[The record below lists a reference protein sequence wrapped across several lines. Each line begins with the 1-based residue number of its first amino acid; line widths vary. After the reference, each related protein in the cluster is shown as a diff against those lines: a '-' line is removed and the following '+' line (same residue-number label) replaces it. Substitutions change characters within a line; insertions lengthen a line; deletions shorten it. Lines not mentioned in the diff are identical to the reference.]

1 MSSSEAVACR
11 RLVRRFGERA
21 ALDGVDLALAAGE
34 TVLLTGPN
42 GAGKTTLLRVLA
54 TVLRPSAGD
63 VTVVGHDLRR
73 DARRARAVVGYAGH
87 DPLVYPGLRA
97 RENLELYA
105 ALYGVD
111 AEAVGAALARVG
123 LADRAGDLAGDLS
136 RGMLQRLALARATL
150 HGPGVLLLDEP
161 TAALDADGRE
171 VLEAL
176 LGEDGRTTLI
186 ATHEPERFAG
196 RGWRRVELR
205 AGRVAA

>member
-21 ALDGVDLALAAGE
+21 ALDGVDLAVAPGE

-54 TVLRPSAGD
+54 TVLRPSGGD
-63 VTVVGHDLRR
+63 VSVAGRDLPGQ
-73 DARRARAVVGYAGH
+73 ARRVRAVVGYAGH
-87 DPLVYPGLRA
+87 DPLVYRGLQA

-111 AEAVGAALARVG
+111 PGAVGPALGRVG

-150 HGPGVLLLDEP
+150 HGPELLLLDEP
-161 TAALDADGRE
+161 TAALDAEGRQ
-171 VLEAL
+171 VLDEIL
-176 LGEDGRTTLI
+176 QPSGRTTVI